1 MDWERF
7 QHATS
12 LWLEGNSERA
22 LREFD
27 ELVTATADNE
37 EMGSLLLMQA
47 RCLLDSGRVKEAR
60 ERWSEAASCWNNL
73 YAKLMDAYLSIAE
86 GKREDAA
93 RKLMQWLQRHKHEL
107 GQLGDEETFS
117 KACERL
123 GYLLFESQRYGEAIQ
138 PLTDA
143 LMYPQTDERKRQ
155 LCFYIGISC
164 LETLELADA
173 ERSLIESIPP
183 NPEDPLWAKA
193 QFHLGRVYFQKS
205 AYAKAKDAF
214 ERCEFFSNDDPE
226 LKQGVSIWL
235 ARIAKHLPMKSRAKT

>member
-1 MDWERF
+1 VDWERF

>member
-1 MDWERF
+1 LGSPVAHEAHYHWSEESAAVDWERF

-12 LWLEGNSERA
+12 LWLEGNNERA

-73 YAKLMDAYLSIAE
+73 YANLMDAYLSIEE

-164 LETLELADA
+164 LETLKLADA

-193 QFHLGRVYFQKS
+193 QFHLGRVYFRKARTQKPRKRSNAASFS
-205 AYAKAKDAF
+205 ATMTP
-214 ERCEFFSNDDPE
+214 N
-226 LKQGVSIWL
+226 
-235 ARIAKHLPMKSRAKT
+235 